1 MANNTVRSIFYSI
14 VGIIVAGGCGGVAG
28 WSLAAAFDL
37 TGVTAALVAAATG
50 MVVATGV
57 WVALTVILDKA
68 GMLR

>member
-14 VGIIVAGGCGGVAG
+14 VGILVAGGCGGVAG

-37 TGVTAALVAAATG
+37 TGVPAALVAATTG
-50 MVVATGV
+50 MVVATAV